1 MKMIT
6 LFSVILFSISGLS
19 QNQEFT
25 VLASKGDVQ
34 VKRLAGGWQPVS
46 IGAKLFKGE
55 TIKLNKNNYL
65 GLLHATGKTKE
76 LKTEGSFNVS
86 DLAGAFDSQKA
97 SVSSKFAGYLL
108 QEFMNKSDT
117 KKEMENLGAVVR
129 QGTERIELDF
139 PSATLI
145 MDSTIQFSWFPR
157 EKGEKYIFQIIN
169 NAKNTVYMKEI
180 ADSFIVIDV
189 NALQFEKGKP
199 YQWELFSSVNDEIH
213 SDTSIF
219 ELLPGNRKQTVMI
232 ELRELLKELDYDE
245 TALNYLIIAKY
256 FEQNKLTA
264 NANKYYEKSVA
275 GAPGVDDYFFAYIKF
290 LQTNGMQTKAELLA
304 REKGTIYSG
313 ENR

>member
-1 MKMIT
+1 MKILT

-34 VKRLAGGWQPVS
+34 VKRLTESWQS
-46 IGAKLFKGE
+46 ISVGAKLFKGE

-65 GLLHATGKTKE
+65 GLLHTTGKTKE
-76 LKTEGSFNVS
+76 LKNEGNFNVS

-108 QEFMNKSDT
+108 QEFMNKNDT

-129 QGTERIELDF
+129 QGTGRIELDF
-139 PSATLI
+139 PSPTFI

-169 NAKNTVYMKEI
+169 NAKNTVFMKEVN
-180 ADSFIVIDV
+180 DSFIVIDV
-189 NALQFEKGKP
+189 NELQFEKSKP
-199 YQWELFSSVNDEIH
+199 YQWELFSSVSDEIH
-213 SDTSIF
+213 SDTAIF
-219 ELLPGNRKQTVMI
+219 ELLPGNRKQTVMT
-232 ELRELLKELDYDE
+232 ELRELLKELNYDE

-264 NANKYYEKSVA
+264 NANKYYEKALSA
-275 GAPGVDDYFFAYIKF
+275 APDVDDYFFIYIKF
-290 LQTNGMQTKAELLA
+290 LEANGMQSKAEKLYNQKQLS
-304 REKGTIYSG
+304 GT
-313 ENR
+313 N